1 MLIFLH
7 FFHFTRKLKKIHK
20 KYRYFPKNACN
31 LCMEN
36 TGDCLGKIC
45 IWYDISSNA
54 EKINR
59 ELNKKELKND

>member
-1 MLIFLH
+1 MENKIKEL
-7 FFHFTRKLKKIHK
+7 LKDI
-20 KYRYFPKNACN
+20 KNACN